1 MAVITIARGTLSVA
15 TELARRL
22 ANALGCRVV
31 SREDVYE
38 AAKAYG
44 IEETGLGD
52 LGFLDQR
59 PPSFWYPFYDKRR
72 WYLACFQAALMDAAL
87 SGDLVYVGHLGQL
100 LFSSFRRVLRVRLA
114 APDRFRV
121 EALARERGMTEAR
134 ALSTIREM
142 DERRLRW
149 SQFLYGLDWRNPE
162 LYDLVL
168 NPERLRLETMI
179 EAVAGIA
186 RSAEL
191 QPMSRDHE
199 RLRNL
204 RLIAMG
210 RAALLRSPRTRL
222 LDVTLE
228 ADATSGRL
236 RVYGVASSM
245 SIETGE
251 RDLRSVLA
259 QVPDIAGIDV
269 MLEEDPFR

>member
-1 MAVITIARGTLSVA
+1 MALITIARGTLSVA
-15 TELARRL
+15 TELAGRL
-22 ANALGCRVV
+22 ASTLGYRVV

-44 IEETGLGD
+44 IKETGLGD

-59 PPSFWYPFYDKRR
+59 PPSLWYPFYDKRR

-100 LFSSFRRVLRVRLA
+100 LFSTYRRVLRVRLA
-114 APDRFRV
+114 APDRYRV
-121 EALARERGMTEAR
+121 EALAHERGMTEAQ
-134 ALSTIREM
+134 ALSYIRDM

-149 SQFLYGLDWRNPE
+149 SQFLYGLDWRDPE

-168 NPERLRLETMI
+168 NPERLRVETMT
-179 EAVAGIA
+179 EAVARIA
-186 RSAEL
+186 RSEEL
-191 QPMSRDHE
+191 QPTSHDHE
-199 RLRNL
+199 WLRNL
-204 RLIAMG
+204 RLVAVG
-210 RAALLRSPRTRL
+210 RAALLRSARTRL

-259 QVPDIAGIDV
+259 QVPDITGIDV

>member
-1 MAVITIARGTLSVA
+1 MNPRLETIYASSPVFLQNLYISWYGHRIRSQRFNSGYERWMDFFERSQWWGPDELGAHQDRALAALVA
-15 TELARRL
+15 HCYE
-22 ANALGCRVV
+22 RV
-31 SREDVYE
+31 
-38 AAKAYG
+38 
-44 IEETGLGD
+44 
-52 LGFLDQR
+52 
-59 PPSFWYPFYDKRR
+59 PFY
-72 WYLACFQAALMDAAL
+72 
-87 SGDLVYVGHLGQL
+87 
-100 LFSSFRRVLRVRLA
+100 RRV
-114 APDRFRV
+114 
-121 EALARERGMTEAR
+121 
-134 ALSTIREM
+134 M

-168 NPERLRLETMI
+168 NPEKLRVETMT
-179 EAVAGIA
+179 EAVARIA

-191 QPMSRDHE
+191 QPTSHDHE

-204 RLIAMG
+204 RLVAVG
-210 RAALLRSPRTRL
+210 RAALLRSARTRL

-259 QVPDIAGIDV
+259 QVPDITGIDV